1 MTGFKY
7 SSDEDNVF
15 RVPVIIKGER
25 SVVVNALVDCGANF
39 TFLDLSI
46 GDYLGLL
53 KMGYEKVGVAGG
65 TTDAEL
71 TNIPELSLL
80 SPDFTMSITGNN
92 VDALLIP
99 ELGEELVLGANFFEG
114 KCKLMIDYMSMDLG
128 IIGDWKIFE

>member
-53 KMGYEKVGVAGG
+53 KMGYEKVGVVP
-65 TTDAEL
+65 
-71 TNIPELSLL
+71 N
-80 SPDFTMSITGNN
+80 
-92 VDALLIP
+92 
-99 ELGEELVLGANFFEG
+99 
-114 KCKLMIDYMSMDLG
+114 
-128 IIGDWKIFE
+128 